1 MFKLKYTISILDS
14 KWQPIKR
21 NLKLSI
27 IPRINEYIFLNDQ
40 YHKVINVVHT
50 FNKTQDVFLII
61 EEIVQEISV
70 DNQQVTE

>member
-1 MFKLKYTISILDS
+1 MFKPKYTISILDS

-27 IPRINEYIFLNDQ
+27 IPRMNEYIFLNDQ